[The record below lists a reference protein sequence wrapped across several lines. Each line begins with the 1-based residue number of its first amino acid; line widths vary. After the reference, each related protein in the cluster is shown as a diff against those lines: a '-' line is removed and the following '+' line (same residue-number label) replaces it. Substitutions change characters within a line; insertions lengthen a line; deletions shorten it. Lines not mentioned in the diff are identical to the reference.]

1 MQPLHSSTK
10 VIIKLLSNFAVLAA
24 TLFMEVLDIFTGS
37 ASWYSIF
44 YNEGP
49 EFKPFQYPYTA
60 MWILALIVSCWGIYH
75 RAREGYKLWRQAADI
90 RVESVL
96 GDIAAKLK
104 GNSTLRTKL
113 QLATNVVIQMNKESD
128 AELKEIA
135 VQLKRYQVTVLVMIL
150 EDFPMFITNVILLM
164 VLASGSSGFDAVIF
178 ASTIFNGFMLGMK
191 VG

>member
-24 TLFMEVLDIFTGS
+24 TLFMEVLDIFTDS

-90 RVESVL
+90 RVEPVL

-150 EDFPMFITNVILLM
+150 EDFPMFITNVILIM